1 MSESGD
7 DILDRIAQDLP
18 IEIRAAFYRE
28 LNYCRSLPENDELL
42 RVLRAMQVLTL
53 LMREAPARVVIE
65 REKLELIFNSAMA
78 KLSAT
83 LERAEA
89 YQSTLEQRL
98 AALPAKVAEGL
109 SPEMV
114 ARSINENLR
123 QQFVESTLPQT
134 AQAMTCV
141 AAQLRSVVVE
151 FAKTAAMLNDSH
163 RGAAA
168 RARQAIEEIE
178 RTISSAAGTARR
190 AAKDLSEV
198 FQLEFRWSVYVLST
212 FGLVVGVGLGM
223 LYQHW
228 IDTPPETAAQRAPLV
243 ERAPAMIKQKGAH

>member
-42 RVLRAMQVLTL
+42 RVLRAMQFLTL
-53 LMREAPARVVIE
+53 LMREVPARVVIE
-65 REKLELIFNSAMA
+65 REKLELLFSGAMA
-78 KLSAT
+78 KLSGT
-83 LERAEA
+83 LERAAA
-89 YQSTLEQRL
+89 YQNTLEQRL

-114 ARSINENLR
+114 AREINENLR

-134 AQAMTCV
+134 AQAMTSV
-141 AAQLRSVVVE
+141 AAQFRGAVME
-151 FAKTAAMLNDSH
+151 FGRAAAMLNDSH

-168 RARQAIEEIE
+168 RARQAIEELE
-178 RTISSAAGTARR
+178 RTISVAAGTARR
-190 AAKDLSEV
+190 AAQDLSEV
-198 FQLEFRWSVYVLST
+198 FQREFRWSLYALSIL
-212 FGLVVGVGLGM
+212 GVVVGLGLGM
-223 LYQHW
+223 LYQRW
-228 IDTPPETAAQRAPLV
+228 IDSPLETAAQPAPIV
-243 ERAPAMIKQKGAH
+243 ERAPAMIKQKSAH